1 MHLLP
6 SGEMQRE
13 RRNRSYYF
21 RKSSPITD
29 SEALIM
35 ETEQV
40 AVQPTVGGITQA
52 PQNVFI
58 VNDRE
63 LKDFYLKFALFLN
76 PDSCSVNRTEFEMLN
91 ILLKDLKKIVG
102 ALTHLTMH
110 AWDDGMAE
118 ILLSCGAYSIQDDL
132 NKKTRM
138 QMNASMGKHL
148 QFLTQMAMDSPTMKL
163 LYRNM
168 NKHYMQV
175 EMLVKQMA
183 AEIDRQ
189 KNKDGQQEI
198 LASIS

>member
-1 MHLLP
+1 
-6 SGEMQRE
+6 
-13 RRNRSYYF
+13 
-21 RKSSPITD
+21 
-29 SEALIM
+29 
-35 ETEQV
+35 
-40 AVQPTVGGITQA
+40 
-52 PQNVFI
+52 
-58 VNDRE
+58 
-63 LKDFYLKFALFLN
+63 
-76 PDSCSVNRTEFEMLN
+76 
-91 ILLKDLKKIVG
+91 
-102 ALTHLTMH
+102 MH

-148 QFLTQMAMDSPTMKL
+148 QFLTQMAMDSPVMKL

-198 LASIS
+198 LESIS

>member
-1 MHLLP
+1 
-6 SGEMQRE
+6 
-13 RRNRSYYF
+13 
-21 RKSSPITD
+21 
-29 SEALIM
+29 M
-35 ETEQV
+35 ETKQV
-40 AVQPTVGGITQA
+40 TVQPAVGGMIKA
-52 PQNVFI
+52 SKDSFVIPKE
-58 VNDRE
+58 E
-63 LKDFYLKFALFLN
+63 LKDFYLKFAFLLN

-91 ILLKDLKKIVG
+91 ILLKDLKKIL
-102 ALTHLTMH
+102 ASLTLLNTHP
-110 AWDDGMAE
+110 WDEGIAE
-118 ILLSCGAYSIQDDL
+118 IQISCGVYSLQDNL
-132 NKKTRM
+132 SKEKRM
-138 QMNASMGKHL
+138 QMNTSTGKHL

>member
-1 MHLLP
+1 
-6 SGEMQRE
+6 
-13 RRNRSYYF
+13 
-21 RKSSPITD
+21 
-29 SEALIM
+29 M

-91 ILLKDLKKIVG
+91 ILLKDLKKILA
-102 ALTHLTMH
+102 ALTHLNTH
-110 AWDDGMAE
+110 PWDEGIAE
-118 ILLSCGAYSIQDDL
+118 IQISCGVYSLQDNL
-132 NKKTRM
+132 SKEKRM
-138 QMNASMGKHL
+138 QMNTSTGKHL

-163 LYRNM
+163 LYRNI

>member
-1 MHLLP
+1 
-6 SGEMQRE
+6 
-13 RRNRSYYF
+13 
-21 RKSSPITD
+21 
-29 SEALIM
+29 M
-35 ETEQV
+35 ETKLV
-40 AVQPTVGGITQA
+40 TVQPAVGGMIKA
-52 PQNVFI
+52 SKDSFVIPKE
-58 VNDRE
+58 E
-63 LKDFYLKFALFLN
+63 LKDFYLKFAFLLD
-76 PDSCSVNRTEFEMLN
+76 PDSCSVNRTEFELLN

>member
-1 MHLLP
+1 
-6 SGEMQRE
+6 
-13 RRNRSYYF
+13 
-21 RKSSPITD
+21 
-29 SEALIM
+29 M
-35 ETEQV
+35 ETKQV
-40 AVQPTVGGITQA
+40 TVQPAVGGMIKA
-52 PQNVFI
+52 SKDSFVIPKE
-58 VNDRE
+58 E
-63 LKDFYLKFALFLN
+63 LKDFYLKFAFLLN

-118 ILLSCGAYSIQDDL
+118 IQISCGVYSLQDNL
-132 NKKTRM
+132 SKKERM
-138 QMNASMGKHL
+138 QMNTSMGKHL